1 MLNIVCVCH
10 NGMGTSM
17 LLKINVNNICMENGI
32 SATVEACAHGE
43 AAGYLISADVV
54 LTSPEIV
61 EMLPPTDAKI
71 IQTTSMLDKA
81 VVTELLVNCV
91 KENFPDEIS

>member
-17 LLKINVNNICMENGI
+17 LLKINVTNICNRNGI
-32 SATVEACAHGE
+32 ESSVEACSHGE
-43 AAGYLISADVV
+43 ALSFLVNANVV
-54 LTSPEIV
+54 ITSPEIV

-71 IQTTSMLDKA
+71 IATTNMLNVSEVEK
-81 VVTELLVNCV
+81 LLVDCV
-91 KENFPDEIS
+91 KANFPDELQ